1 MIEAKDLGLQ
11 SAPDRDTAYC
21 ILGGSEDSKIFEEA
35 GRIVREGGVVAFP
48 TETVYGLGASIYCE
62 EAIDRVF
69 RAKGRPNDNPLIAHI
84 ADMSGLEQLA
94 ATVPDNALKLAE
106 AYWPGPMTLVLPKL
120 PLVPDAVTA
129 GLDTVGVRM
138 PSDPNAHNF
147 LKAAAVPVAA
157 PSANRS
163 GRPSPTKAQH
173 VLQDMNGRIDM
184 ILDGG
189 ECLCGLESTVID
201 CSGQGIAILRPG
213 YVTARMIYE
222 ATGIEPTVGY
232 GTVTG
237 NTVPKAPGMKYRHY
251 APQGRL
257 YVALENGSN
266 GDSADHCSRRIRDAY
281 DENFAQGHK
290 CVILVTKQDE
300 KDFGTRN
307 TILIGDRT
315 DLSTVAHRVFDAF
328 RQCDREGYDV
338 IYMRGVPDT
347 GVGAAIMNR
356 VIKASEGRI

>member
-1 MIEAKDLGLQ
+1 MIDQCNLGVQ
-11 SAPDRDTAYC
+11 SVPDRDTAYC
-21 ILGGSEDSKIFEEA
+21 ILGGAEDNEIFAEA
-35 GRIVREGGVVAFP
+35 GRILREGGVVAFP
-48 TETVYGLGASIYCE
+48 TETVYGLGASVYCE

-84 ADMSGLEQLA
+84 ADMSGLEQLV
-94 ATVPDNALKLAE
+94 TYVPDNALKLAE

-120 PLVPDAVTA
+120 PLVPDSVTA

-138 PSDPNAHNF
+138 PSDPNARG
-147 LKAAAVPVAA
+147 LIKAAGVPVAA

-173 VLQDMNGRIDM
+173 VLQDMDGRIDM

-189 ECLCGLESTVID
+189 ESACGLESTVID
-201 CSGQGIAILRPG
+201 CSGQGITILRPG
-213 YVTARMIYE
+213 YVTEQMIYDV
-222 ATGIEPTVGY
+222 TGVRPSIGY

-237 NTVPKAPGMKYRHY
+237 DTVPKAPGMKYRHY
-251 APQGRL
+251 APKGRL
-257 YVALENGSN
+257 YVALED
-266 GDSADHCSRRIRDAY
+266 DSDTDCNSRIMAAY
-281 DENFAQGHK
+281 DEDFAQGLK

-300 KDFGTRN
+300 NFFDKRN